1 MFGPSRARRDT
12 MASADFPTRV
22 GISRDKQT
30 CFRCI
35 HAGCTQSRVMGTR
48 FQTDRRPNL
57 SLRASYPVSVRH
69 VASVTKASS
78 RPVLTHSPLPSY
90 IGPVPKTEGDLHPRA
105 TSHARRT
112 YTCYARTRTASGQ
125 TGQSSIPDSGHHKA
139 MGVIIQKP
147 PGKSPFT
154 KNSILY
160 RQVVRIRVTQP
171 LRRINRYMSHANHA
185 REIKSPIPSPKAN
198 GLGIVFVIPK

>member
-1 MFGPSRARRDT
+1 

-112 YTCYARTRTASGQ
+112 YTRRLEHARPRTRQ
-125 TGQSSIPDSGHHKA
+125 VKA
-139 MGVIIQKP
+139 PYRTQATRMEWQRDFLLSLP
-147 PGKSPFT
+147 SFSPFRP
-154 KNSILY
+154 SHHS
-160 RQVVRIRVTQP
+160 P
-171 LRRINRYMSHANHA
+171 HSDASHAVNIQA
-185 REIKSPIPSPKAN
+185 T
-198 GLGIVFVIPK
+198 